1 MRPCSRMAS
10 KDSFFIR
17 ATKDLGN
24 TNTYHEESIDIG
36 AFVDAM
42 NETVLRIWG
51 VQVVYSDNTG
61 TSTTLNIVDE
71 AAATQWQ
78 LLTQSQTAI
87 VLAED
92 KAVIASGRVMASS
105 TGSPGGP
112 PFLPSI
118 VNEDF
123 DLNPSTWKHGYL
135 VGTEQLYLGGQASS
149 GWAGDQYVTII
160 LECTVERLTKGAAM
174 ALSLS
179 QQ

>member
-1 MRPCSRMAS
+1 MAS

-42 NETVLRIWG
+42 NETCMRIHSIA
-51 VQVVYSDNTG
+51 VVYSDNTG
-61 TSTTLNIVDE
+61 RSTTLNAVDE

-78 LLTQSQTAI
+78 LLTQSQNDI

-92 KAVIASGRVMASS
+92 KAVVASGRVVASS
-105 TGSPGGP
+105 TGSIGGP

-123 DLNPSTWKHGYL
+123 DVNPSYWKNGYL
-135 VGTEQLYLGGQASS
+135 VGVEQLYLGGTAST
-149 GWAGDQYVTII
+149 GWAGDQYLTVV
-160 LECTVERLTKGAAM
+160 LECTVEKLTKGAAM
-174 ALSLS
+174 ALALS

>member
-1 MRPCSRMAS
+1 MAP

-24 TNTYHEESIDIG
+24 TNTYHEESVDIG

-51 VQVVYSDNTG
+51 IQVVYSDNTG
-61 TSTTLNIVDE
+61 RSTTLNAADE

-78 LLTQSQTAI
+78 LLTQSQTDL

-92 KAVIASGRVMASS
+92 KAVIASGRVVASS
-105 TGSPGGP
+105 TGSPAGP
-112 PFLPSI
+112 PFIPSI
-118 VNEDF
+118 TNEDF

-135 VGTEQLYLGGQASS
+135 VGVEQLYLGGAAST
-149 GWAGDQYVTII
+149 GWAGDQYLTVI
-160 LECTVERLTKGAAM
+160 LECTVEKLTKGAAM
-174 ALSLS
+174 ALALS